1 MLKPTVSLIYVPQ
14 ITASTESLLNIRVG
28 VSPTI
33 YNFVPALAISWNF
46 GCHMAN
52 NFAHIYS

>member
-1 MLKPTVSLIYVPQ
+1 MFKTVSLNYVLQ
-14 ITASTESLLNIRVG
+14 ITASTEPLLNIRVDL
-28 VSPTI
+28 SPTI

-52 NFAHIYS
+52 NIAHIYS